1 MLRMK
6 NKSGLMSP
14 KMRDRSESLDLIPA
28 CVPDSVGLEIEHI
41 LHNSFNNSR
50 TYLDS
55 ELSSDMSNDTVASN
69 RRTERKANRRR
80 SSPHKKKS
88 PRMSTEDLPPNLLP
102 EDYLDEVI
110 SQYFNNDSSSE
121 DQANCDTAAKPR
133 RASLKEILSEN
144 STNEEEDETEED
156 YVTEAQIDGTCQRN
170 KIKTDEEIE
179 SEYKHI
185 IFGAKKRK
193 GPRLGFASPKKKK
206 KKKSSKERGD
216 CNDNSPASL
225 KSHKVEKISFKSS
238 RKSEEDVVK
247 PEN

>member
-1 MLRMK
+1 MLRIK

-14 KMRDRSESLDLIPA
+14 KMRDRSESIDLIPA

-41 LHNSFNNSR
+41 LHNSFNNSK

-80 SSPHKKKS
+80 SSPHKKKT

-121 DQANCDTAAKPR
+121 DQANCDTAAKTR
-133 RASLKEILSEN
+133 RASLKEMLSEN
-144 STNEEEDETEED
+144 STNEEEDETEEEIVAD
-156 YVTEAQIDGTCQRN
+156 DSPQLDDKLKKN

-185 IFGAKKRK
+185 I
-193 GPRLGFASPKKKK
+193 
-206 KKKSSKERGD
+206 
-216 CNDNSPASL
+216 
-225 KSHKVEKISFKSS
+225 
-238 RKSEEDVVK
+238 
-247 PEN
+247 